1 MMTLTPT
8 QKKVVELPLF
18 VLILWI
24 VQSMELS
31 LLQLPF
37 SAGIPQLVSFIV
49 AYIAFTR
56 GWKTTT
62 VLSCLIAF
70 LGASNIGYSA
80 GIFIAAHM
88 WAALFTKVIIAA
100 LALEGRR
107 SFVSLMLGFHLV
119 FNLLTLGLLHFLG
132 AGPTLPS
139 FFTQYILQIA
149 YVALMAYILFP
160 AFIFWDEYF
169 EHGYD
174 DDTSLTHSP
183 GF

>member
-1 MMTLTPT
+1 MTNLTPT
-8 QKKVVELPLF
+8 QKKILELPLF
-18 VLILWI
+18 LLLLWI
-24 VQSMELS
+24 LQSLELS

-37 SAGIPQLVSFIV
+37 SAGIPQIVTFII

-62 VLSCLIAF
+62 TLSFVIAF
-70 LGASNIGYSA
+70 LGASNVAYSA

-88 WAALFTKVIIAA
+88 WAALITKVVIAA

-119 FNLLTLGLLHFLG
+119 CNVLTLGLLHFSG

-139 FFTQYILQIA
+139 FFTQYILQVF
-149 YVALMAYILFP
+149 YVAVMAYLLFP
-160 AFIFWDEYF
+160 AFILWDDFF
-169 EHGYD
+169 EHAYD
-174 DDTSLTHSP
+174 EDSSLTQSP